1 MMRAEAV
8 RFVAV
13 RSLGNFLVL
22 LALYGVGATF
32 GPAVYYELQY
42 RVIQARGIRFVVSS
56 QSLEVS
62 KETGAKNEIKR
73 VPASGT
79 PTRGRESQ
87 GPGFA
92 EILAGA
98 KEQVLIPK
106 DSLFSIVIPRIGASA
121 KIYPNVD
128 PNNPEEFLPVLAKGI
143 AHAKGTVFPGMRGNI
158 YLFAHSTDNWWN
170 VGRYNAVFYLL
181 KDLSEGDEIVVFFE
195 NRRYEYTVSQK
206 IISDPKDVTFLTGE
220 QSGAQRLVMQ
230 TCWPPGTTWKRLYV
244 IAEER

>member
-73 VPASGT
+73 VHASGT

-106 DSLFSIVIPRIGASA
+106 DS
-121 KIYPNVD
+121 
-128 PNNPEEFLPVLAKGI
+128 
-143 AHAKGTVFPGMRGNI
+143 
-158 YLFAHSTDNWWN
+158 
-170 VGRYNAVFYLL
+170 
-181 KDLSEGDEIVVFFE
+181 
-195 NRRYEYTVSQK
+195 
-206 IISDPKDVTFLTGE
+206 
-220 QSGAQRLVMQ
+220 
-230 TCWPPGTTWKRLYV
+230 
-244 IAEER
+244 